1 MPDASPSISTRF
13 QARDELGCQ
22 PPDPT
27 ERAVGTP
34 FPPDS
39 SSALRRQNRCEQPYP
54 GRWCET
60 NHRERVHFRTLNGF
74 HSEPF
79 LRTDTSFPWIP
90 PEGPTLGIHHVPE
103 VVASNAKLPSW
114 TCTNASSTQ
123 AEVLFSPL
131 TVLRHQRQ
139 QSGPGQRAHPSGL
152 PSPKPLP
159 PLAFGPRPSKSDG
172 QSTAEVSS
180 GRTWN

>member
-27 ERAVGTP
+27 EQAVGTP

-39 SSALRRQNRCEQPYP
+39 SSAFRRQNRCEQPYP

-60 NHRERVHFRTLNGF
+60 NRRERVHFRTLNGF

-79 LRTDTSFPWIP
+79 LRTDTSFLWIP
-90 PEGPTLGIHHVPE
+90 PEGPTLGIHHVLE
-103 VVASNAKLPSW
+103 VVASNATPFLDM
-114 TCTNASSTQ
+114 
-123 AEVLFSPL
+123 
-131 TVLRHQRQ
+131 RQ
-139 QSGPGQRAHPSGL
+139 CIIHTGRSLLQ
-152 PSPKPLP
+152 P
-159 PLAFGPRPSKSDG
+159 PH
-172 QSTAEVSS
+172 STATPTAVVRAGTKSTSLRSSFTQTPSSS
-180 GRTWN
+180 GVRPPAEQE